1 MKGTI
6 DEALKL
12 GVEHLERGEVRQAD
26 QIGQQIIGANGSG
39 CAGAW
44 ELRAAVA
51 GRLGKLDQTVRFL
64 RQALAIDDRV
74 ARYHARLGAALTAQG
89 ELQLA
94 ETSLRRALELQP
106 NDAEAHFYLGH
117 VLRARGLLNPAVG
130 AYRRAVEFQPHS
142 AEAWFNLGVT
152 LQTQGRVDETVACL
166 QRAARLKPA
175 HADTHFRLG
184 HALRRKGLREQAADC
199 YRRALQLQPD
209 LTAAHLELANI
220 FIEQNRLD
228 EAIAYLQRVREQFPD
243 SVAIH
248 NNLGFALR
256 HQGRVDEAIHSLR
269 RALQLRPDASAL
281 NNLGNALRDKDLND
295 EAVDC
300 FRRALDLQP
309 DFAEAHNN
317 LGNALKDQGLL
328 GDAIACYHRAL
339 EIAPQMIGVHSIL
352 LCTTYLHSEYDSQ
365 QIYAEHHRWNE
376 QHAAPLAKSIRPH
389 DNDRT
394 LDRRLRVGYVSPDF
408 RCHPIGRFLLPVLES
423 HDHTGHSI
431 FCYSSVRSPDK
442 TTERCRDHADVWRDV
457 SRHTDARLAEQI
469 REDRID
475 ILVDLTMHMVGS
487 RLLVFARKPAPVQ
500 VTYLAYCGTTG
511 LETIDYRITDPYL
524 DPPEEDTSYYSEKSI
539 RLPESYWCY
548 QPVDVTPDVQPPPSV
563 ESGVVTFG
571 CLNNFGKVTT
581 ATLQTWGRLLHA
593 VPRSQLLVHS
603 RPGPHRDRVLREYAD
618 QGLAPERIRFVG
630 DTPFAEYF
638 KLYHEIDI
646 ALDPFPYGGG
656 TTTCDALWMGAP
668 VVSLAGQTA
677 VGRGGRSI
685 LSNIGLS
692 DLVAQDTAAYIQI
705 AADLASQPDRL
716 VELRTTLR
724 ERMRNSPL
732 MEANRFTRHLEASFR
747 QMWHNWCIR

>member
-1 MKGTI
+1 M
-6 DEALKL
+6 
-12 GVEHLERGEVRQAD
+12 
-26 QIGQQIIGANGSG
+26 
-39 CAGAW
+39 
-44 ELRAAVA
+44 RAAVA

-228 EAIAYLQRVREQFPD
+228 EAIAYLQRVRKQFPD